1 MITDI
6 RNFFAQLIEPAAG
19 RSGADS
25 QHALQLAAAALL
37 LEMMRMD
44 GSVTAEETAA
54 VTSALQTQ
62 FGLGAEEVGALMAL
76 ATAEARQATD
86 YFQFTSLI
94 NKSFSAGQRIQVIE
108 SLWRVA
114 FADGRLDAHEQHF
127 MSKIS
132 DLLYVPH
139 SAYIAAKQRARNK
152 A

>member
-6 RNFFAQLIEPAAG
+6 RNLFAQLIEPAAR
-19 RSGADS
+19 RSGVDS
-25 QHALQLAAAALL
+25 QHALQLASAALL

-44 GSVTAEETAA
+44 GSVTAEEKAA
-54 VTSALQTQ
+54 VTRALQTQ
-62 FGLGAEEVGALMAL
+62 FSLGPEEVGALMTL
-76 ATAEARQATD
+76 ATAEASQATD

-94 NKSFSAGQRIQVIE
+94 NKSFSAEQKVRVIE

-127 MSKIS
+127 ISKIS

-139 SAYIAAKQRARNK
+139 AAYIAAKQRARDQP
-152 A
+152 

>member
-6 RNFFAQLIEPAAG
+6 RNFFAQWIEPAAA
-19 RSGADS
+19 RSGADA
-25 QHALQLAAAALL
+25 QHALQLASAALL

-44 GSVTAEETAA
+44 GSVTADETAA
-54 VTSALQTQ
+54 VAKALEAQ
-62 FGLGAEEVGALMAL
+62 FGLAAEEAAALMAL
-76 ATAEARQATD
+76 ATAEAREATD

-94 NKSFSAGQRIQVIE
+94 NQSFSAEQRIQVIE
-108 SLWRVA
+108 SLWRVE

-127 MSKIS
+127 MSKIA

>member
-6 RNFFAQLIEPAAG
+6 RDFFMQLIEPSAA
-19 RSGADS
+19 SAVAPE
-25 QHALQLAAAALL
+25 HALQLATAALL
-37 LEMMRMD
+37 VEMMRMD
-44 GSVTAEETAA
+44 GSVTADETAA
-54 VTSALQTQ
+54 VTTALQTR
-62 FGLGAEEVGALMAL
+62 FGLGAEEAGALMAL

-94 NKSFSAGQRIQVIE
+94 NKSFSAEQKIEVIE
-108 SLWRVA
+108 SLWQAA

-139 SAYIAAKQRARNK
+139 SAYIAAKQRARGNN
-152 A
+152 

>member
-1 MITDI
+1 MIADI

-25 QHALQLAAAALL
+25 QHALQLAAAARL

-54 VTSALQTQ
+54 VTGALQTQ
-62 FGLGAEEVGALMAL
+62 FGLGPEEVGALMTL
-76 ATAEARQATD
+76 ASQEASQATD

-94 NKSFSAGQRIQVIE
+94 NKSFSAEQRIQVIE

-127 MSKIS
+127 MSKIA

-139 SAYIAAKQRARNK
+139 SAYIAAKQRARGQ